1 MRHFIDL
8 LGRFRR
14 DESGAFAIIFAMIAI
29 VLVAM
34 SGAVVDFTSV
44 QQARTKAQVAL
55 DSAALALQ
63 PTIYNS
69 GVTGDTIKPQ
79 AEALL
84 VNRLADAADKWG
96 DCKTALPAPY
106 NVPVSSM
113 PCVTMTTP
121 LIDQTAGTLTLT
133 ATLTIPMNFV
143 DLVGVKTMQVQI
155 QSVATRQKLNLEV
168 AMVLDNSG
176 SMGYTMG
183 YNGYY
188 GGTTRMQTLHDAATC
203 AVKILFYSN
212 YTDCSASTTG
222 LTPAV
227 DTTIGIVPFS
237 QEVNVGYSLPNADL
251 DRAGTTAGSVTV
263 DNFDYTGS
271 TAGDQGLSGVDRV
284 ALFSKMK
291 DSSGNTMS
299 WAGCVQARANPYDT
313 TDDPPSSSTPATLY
327 TPFFAVDEP
336 DSANANGGTFYNN
349 YINDSQPTNNATA
362 CIAPGK
368 CTVVTTKTSSG
379 WSTTTSV
386 TATLVTSAGTTS
398 GGNACS
404 CSGLSVTTTTK
415 TSGSTTTTTQVCSPN
430 YQPTNLTSQQFQA
443 RLCKYNGAKMTAA
456 VSGGNV
462 FGPNGDCPAARVQPL
477 DDDPST
483 IISAINAMQPLGGT
497 NITQGAAWGFRLLS
511 PNAPFDALPYDSA
524 TSKVLIIMTDG
535 ENTIYP
541 GSNMNDDQYNSAY
554 GFPLNINGTTP
565 TGRLLPA
572 SAGTSQLRS
581 ASALKAEMDKRLST
595 ICTNAKNN
603 NIAVYTIAVDVKDT
617 TDPTGNATLL
627 SNCATSPDD
636 YFQADD
642 SATLLGDFQK
652 IANQLAALR
661 LAK

>member
-96 DCKTALPAPY
+96 DCTTALPSPY
-106 NVPVSSM
+106 NVPLSSTP
-113 PCVTMTTP
+113 PCVTMATP
-121 LIDQTAGTLTLT
+121 TIDQTAGSLTLT

-143 DLVGVKTMQVQI
+143 DLVGVKTMQVQV

-183 YNGYY
+183 TNGYY

-222 LTPAV
+222 LTATP
-227 DTTIGIVPFS
+227 DTTVGIVPFS

-251 DRAGTTAGSVTV
+251 DRTGTTAGSVTV
-263 DNFDYTGS
+263 DNFDYTDS
-271 TAGDQGLSGVDRV
+271 IIGDKSLTPGVDRV

-313 TDDPPSSSTPATLY
+313 TDDPPNSSTPATLY

-336 DSANANGGTFYNN
+336 DSSSSGPFRNN
-349 YINDSQPTNNATA
+349 YISDKGSSCAISSSCTITA
-362 CIAPGK
+362 
-368 CTVVTTKTSSG
+368 TSSWYG
-379 WSTTTSV
+379 TSTSYWTVASDGETS
-386 TATLVTSAGTTS
+386 SAK
-398 GGNACS
+398 CS
-404 CSGLSVTTTTK
+404 CSGYTTTTSK
-415 TSGSTTTTTQVCSPN
+415 SGSTTTTQCTGVPF
-430 YQPTNLTSQQFQA
+430 QPTNLTQQQYQT
-443 RLCKYNGAKMTAA
+443 RLCKYNGASMTSA
-456 VSGGNV
+456 VNPGSV
-462 FGPNGDCPAARVQPL
+462 FGPNGDCPAAKVQPL
-477 DDDPST
+477 NDTPST

-511 PNAPFDALPYDSA
+511 PNDPFDALPYDSA

-541 GSNMNDDQYNSAY
+541 GSNMNDDTYNSAY
-554 GFPLNINGTTP
+554 GFPLNMNGTTP

-572 SAGTSQLRS
+572 SAGTSQLQS
-581 ASALKAEMDKRLST
+581 SSALKAEMDNRLST

-603 NIAVYTIAVDVKDT
+603 NITVYTIAVDVKDT

-627 SNCATSPDD
+627 TNCASSPTD
-636 YFQADD
+636 YFEADD
-642 SATLLGDFQK
+642 ATALQNAFTT